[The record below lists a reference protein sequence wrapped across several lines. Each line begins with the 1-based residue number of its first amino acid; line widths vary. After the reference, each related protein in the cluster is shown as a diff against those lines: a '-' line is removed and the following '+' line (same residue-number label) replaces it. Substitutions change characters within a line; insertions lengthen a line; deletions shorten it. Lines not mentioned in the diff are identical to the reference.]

1 MFKNWRFAV
10 ELKSLSVIQLKQ
22 PTDELLGGLRH
33 FLAPKEA
40 ENAS

>member
-22 PTDELLGGLRH
+22 PTDELLVEVC
-33 FLAPKEA
+33 KEKL
-40 ENAS
+40 